1 MFKFVFPVKIA
12 WLISTVLTVVWFAL
26 FSEISLLNFQGCITV
41 YLSRCFVPAG
51 FPLAATCYILS
62 CGSLPVKDFFHFF
75 ELLFG
80 SPPRFSVPRRFL
92 ILSKAVRLVKRFFGF
107 FQIRSP
113 RSSRW
118 VFIIA
123 LDF

>member
-51 FPLAATCYILS
+51 FLLAATCYILS

-107 FQIRSP
+107 FQIRPPAP
-113 RSSRW
+113 RGG
-118 VFIIA
+118 F
-123 LDF
+123 LL

>member
-80 SPPRFSVPRRFL
+80 SPPRFSRGDKWYY
-92 ILSKAVRLVKRFFGF
+92 IK
-107 FQIRSP
+107 
-113 RSSRW
+113 
-118 VFIIA
+118 
-123 LDF
+123 